1 MSFVFYDTET
11 TGVDTSFDQIL
22 QFGAIRTDH
31 DLNELERFEIRSQIL
46 PHIVPSP
53 GAMRVTGVTVAQL
66 TDTSLP
72 THYQMVAAIKAK
84 LDEWSPAIFIG
95 HNSLGFDEHL
105 LRQAFF
111 QNLHPPYLTN
121 TNGNCRSDSLRILQ
135 AIALYE
141 PGIITVPI
149 NEKGKPSFK
158 LDQLAPINGFAD
170 MDAHDA
176 MGDVEAMIHMCKILA
191 ENSDIHWSNFVRFA
205 QKAAVSDFIQ
215 DEEVFS
221 LTDFFYGKPYSW
233 MVTTIGQNP
242 NNGSESI
249 VFNLSV
255 DPGELISLDDDELAK
270 RLASQPKPVRSLRTN
285 ACPCILAY
293 DDAPDNLKAAGPDL
307 DELERRVSVLTSEE
321 GFRERLVSA
330 FLSTRE
336 DKEPSPHVEKQIYDG
351 FSGNGDQ
358 ALMTQFHSVEWGQR
372 FQLLDQFSDNR
383 LKPLGERL
391 IYAEAS
397 EAMPPEAKSNHEIMI
412 AQRLMADDD
421 SVPWL
426 TLPKAIADTD
436 DFLAMATGDEAA
448 LLGDLR
454 NYLADRAERAASL
467 IT

>member
-1 MSFVFYDTET
+1 M
-11 TGVDTSFDQIL
+11 
-22 QFGAIRTDH
+22 
-31 DLNELERFEIRSQIL
+31 
-46 PHIVPSP
+46 
-53 GAMRVTGVTVAQL
+53 
-66 TDTSLP
+66 
-72 THYQMVAAIKAK
+72 
-84 LDEWSPAIFIG
+84 
-95 HNSLGFDEHL
+95 
-105 LRQAFF
+105 
-111 QNLHPPYLTN
+111 
-121 TNGNCRSDSLRILQ
+121 
-135 AIALYE
+135 
-141 PGIITVPI
+141 
-149 NEKGKPSFK
+149 
-158 LDQLAPINGFAD
+158 
-170 MDAHDA
+170 
-176 MGDVEAMIHMCKILA
+176 
-191 ENSDIHWSNFVRFA
+191 
-205 QKAAVSDFIQ
+205 
-215 DEEVFS
+215 
-221 LTDFFYGKPYSW
+221 
-233 MVTTIGQNP
+233 
-242 NNGSESI
+242 
-249 VFNLSV
+249 
-255 DPGELISLDDDELAK
+255 
-270 RLASQPKPVRSLRTN
+270 
-285 ACPCILAY
+285 
-293 DDAPDNLKAAGPDL
+293 KAAGPDL